1 MAHVGT
7 HEYWVQLALH
17 AQGPMRRVTERLAEI
32 DREERQAREVQ
43 SILHPKCQGC
53 RAPIEPMTA
62 CKLTYTGPSFDPA
75 YQSWQRSLPGS
86 YCRECADRH
95 EEWSRCELEFD
106 LIPEAVYRFAE
117 EPDPEPVVWSRL
129 EPYGLDAQPL
139 RELDGGVS
147 SCGNTRR
154 HVRCQADFDSRS
166 SMMQAFVWPTAVHP
180 YRWPV

>member
-1 MAHVGT
+1 MAHIGT
-7 HEYWVQLALH
+7 HEYWVQLALDAH
-17 AQGPMRRVTERLAEI
+17 APQRRPAVE
-32 DREERQAREVQ
+32 QQVQ
-43 SILHPKCQGC
+43 SILHPKCHGC

-75 YQSWQRSLPGS
+75 YQSWQRSRPGS
-86 YCRECADRH
+86 YCRACAARH
-95 EEWSRCELEFD
+95 QEWYEQPFELDLLPPGVVEFCD
-106 LIPEAVYRFAE
+106 YE
-117 EPDPEPVVWSRL
+117 PEPVVWSRL

-139 RELDGGVS
+139 DGLPGI
-147 SCGNTRR
+147 GNTRR

>member
-43 SILHPKCQGC
+43 SILHPKCRGC
-53 RAPIEPMTA
+53 RAPVELGADQA
-62 CKLTYTGPSFDPA
+62 CCLQYLAPDRYGA
-75 YQSWQRSLPGS
+75 VRQVRRPGW
-86 YCRECADRH
+86 YCRACADRH
-95 EEWSRCELEFD
+95 EEWSRCEIEFNLQWD
-106 LIPEAVYRFAE
+106 NE
-117 EPDPEPVVWSRL
+117 DPEPVVWSRL
-129 EPYGLDAQPL
+129 DPYGLDAQPL
-139 RELDGGVS
+139 VGQPGI
-147 SCGNTRR
+147 GNTRR

-180 YRWPV
+180 YRWPQ